1 MDRNRK
7 NTFDARC
14 KENLHWVKVLDQLP
28 EKYFE
33 VIQQQKYLCQKMHCW
48 KAEGTFSWT
57 SYEQILRSFS
67 EGRVRSA
74 DWSLRPCWLYVC
86 FPWSSTGTGSW
97 SQDAACPHL
106 SNIQPGGLLSAS
118 FPTVVNLSC
127 HWYRQSSVICGLGY
141 RRSGFIALTKIGCFR
156 CRKSP
161 ISTFW
166 HRYIPSRAANL
177 QLSASIFSYW
187 RFSLIVTLSEHNPA
201 DNQGLPV
208 SPFMYLKVPVK
219 DKGKVSGFHFTT
231 NLILI
236 TFHFLWLLE
245 VLNMYTFLLFS
256 ILRDGHKLFIIPS
269 RLPLNVFNRCL

>member
-57 SYEQILRSFS
+57 SYEQILRNFS

-141 RRSGFIALTKIGCFR
+141 RRSGFIALVSW
-156 CRKSP
+156 RKSAVFGAENHQFPRFGTDTYLAEPP
-161 ISTFW
+161 IS
-166 HRYIPSRAANL
+166 
-177 QLSASIFSYW
+177 SYQH
-187 RFSLIVTLSEHNPA
+187 RFSVTGDFRLSSRCPNTT
-201 DNQGLPV
+201 LPITRDYPCLL
-208 SPFMYLKVPVK
+208 SCIWKYL
-219 DKGKVSGFHFTT
+219 
-231 NLILI
+231 
-236 TFHFLWLLE
+236 
-245 VLNMYTFLLFS
+245 
-256 ILRDGHKLFIIPS
+256 
-269 RLPLNVFNRCL
+269 